1 MAAPDCAICMMPLTN
16 PASGPCNDHTFCLG
30 CLQAALAVNREC
42 PTCRKAALPGWMPR
56 VSTFLR
62 GVLESAAAVAAAAV
76 AAAAA
81 APASGAGHAL
91 QQFMQIHLALQQQQT
106 ETVLK
111 AQLAAQE
118 TMRQALVR
126 LSRERG

>member
-1 MAAPDCAICMMPLTN
+1 MPLTN

-42 PTCRKAALPGWMPR
+42 PTCRKAALPGWTPN

-62 GVLESAAAVAAAAV
+62 GMLESA

-81 APASGAGHAL
+81 APAGGAAQTL
-91 QQFMQIHLALQQQQT
+91 QQFMQTHLAAQQQLNETMRQTQQQQN
-106 ETVLK
+106 ETMLK

-118 TMRQALVR
+118 TMRQVMVSPLTR
-126 LSRERG
+126 